1 VKRKTL
7 NPVVSPEIPVGWP
20 RPWQGM
26 TGNRDR
32 FDKDESLTPPRGRRR
47 HRATQ
52 RCRSNQAGQRSSW
65 FGEERAEYG
74 KATLSGSL
82 KEGNWLGMRAG
93 IAKKS
98 GNADGAKAFT
108 AIDRD
113 RTNIC
118 YTRR

>member
-1 VKRKTL
+1 MKRKTL

-32 FDKDESLTPPRGRRR
+32 LDKDESLAPPRGRRR

-52 RCRSNQAGQRSSW
+52 RCRSNQAGQRKLLVRK
-65 FGEERAEYG
+65 EKRAEYG

-82 KEGNWLGMRAG
+82 IEGNWP
-93 IAKKS
+93 
-98 GNADGAKAFT
+98 
-108 AIDRD
+108 RD
-113 RTNIC
+113 EGRNSEEVG
-118 YTRR
+118 